1 MCRIMSRLE
10 YRDTH
15 NCRQMQI
22 SARLR
27 LVVVRLCVLC
37 SISNILQMV
46 GRAGRPGYDD
56 TGVAVIM
63 TSKEHQ
69 ERYENLSKGQEIV
82 ESQLPQRFLEGKSQ
96 CQKASRGEQLR
107 DCRREPKG

>member
-1 MCRIMSRLE
+1 
-10 YRDTH
+10 
-15 NCRQMQI
+15 
-22 SARLR
+22 
-27 LVVVRLCVLC
+27 
-37 SISNILQMV
+37 MV

-96 CQKASRGEQLR
+96 YQKASRGKQLR
-107 DCRREPKG
+107 DCRRLALCLMSHLLAALNSEVSSGVIVDIESALLWLKSTYFYVCIRKRPQ